1 MSYRYIDTDTL
12 LQPLLAQINLTP
24 TLLLDTEF
32 IRVSTYFPKLG
43 LLQLHLNAVDYLID
57 PLALHNIQALWD
69 TLFADNKLF
78 IFHSCKEDLD
88 VLQTCTQK
96 LPAKVFDTQVAAA
109 FLGYGPSL
117 GYAGLVEKIC
127 QVTVS
132 KDQTLTDWLARP
144 LTEAQKHY
152 AAKDV
157 SYLQPLY
164 EHLVHQLDSTGKTAW
179 FNEEMDVLITAKQQ
193 PVALDELYKEIS
205 GAWQLY
211 PSELA
216 VLRELAK
223 WRYMTA
229 ISEDRPQNFVLREEF
244 LAELS
249 RKRPQTER
257 ELAQI
262 DIAPQQKSRYA
273 AAILQCIQTGMSCP
287 IEEHPERIKRMIDFS
302 QYKNDFKQIKQVV
315 DLAATNHNLPVELL
329 GSRKLINQYL
339 LWSYEGKDG
348 NAEIPKLL
356 TGWRHGLL
364 KLS

>member
-1 MSYRYIDTDTL
+1 MSYSYIDSDIL
-12 LQPLLAQINLTP
+12 LQPLLAQISLTP

-43 LLQLHLNAVDYLID
+43 LLQLHLNSVDYLID
-57 PLALHNIQALWD
+57 PLALNNIQSLWN

-96 LPAKVFDTQVAAA
+96 LPTKVFDTQVAAA

-164 EHLVHQLDSTGKTAW
+164 EHLSHHLDSTGKKEW
-179 FNEEMDVLITAKQQ
+179 FNEEMEALLITKQQ
-193 PVALDELYKEIS
+193 PISLNDLYKEIS

-229 ISEDRPQNFVLREEF
+229 ISEDRPQNFILREEF

-257 ELAQI
+257 ELAQT
-262 DIAPQQKSRYA
+262 DIAPQQKNRYA
-273 AAILQCIQTGMSCP
+273 TAILQCIQAGMSAAP
-287 IEEHPERIKRMIDFS
+287 ENHPTRIKRMIDFP
-302 QYKNDFKQIKQVV
+302 QYKQDFKRIKQEV
-315 DLAATNHNLPVELL
+315 DVAAENNNLPVELL

-339 LWSYEGKDG
+339 LWSYEEKDA
-348 NAEIPKLL
+348 NAEKPKLL
-356 TGWRHGLL
+356 TGWRNSLL
-364 KLS
+364 KL

>member
-1 MSYRYIDTDTL
+1 MSYSYIDTDAL
-12 LQPLLAQINLTP
+12 LRPLLAQINLTS

-32 IRVSTYFPKLG
+32 IRVSTYYPKLG
-43 LLQLHLNAVDYLID
+43 LLQLHLNAADYLID
-57 PLALHNIQALWD
+57 PVALSDIQPLWD
-69 TLFADNKLF
+69 SLFAENKLF

-88 VLQTCTQK
+88 VLQTSAQR
-96 LPAKVFDTQVAAA
+96 LPSQVFDTQVAAA

-127 QVTVS
+127 QVVVS

-144 LTEAQKHY
+144 LTEAQKNY

-164 EHLVHQLDSTGKTAW
+164 EHLTLQLDLTEKMAW
-179 FNEEMDVLITAKQQ
+179 FNEEMSSLISSKQQ
-193 PVALDELYKEIS
+193 PIVLDELFKEIN

-223 WRYMTA
+223 WRYTTA
-229 ISEDRPQNFVLREEF
+229 ISEDKPQNFVLREEY

-249 RKRPQTER
+249 RKRPQSER

-262 DIAPQQKSRYA
+262 DIAPQQRNRYS
-273 AAILQCIQTGMSCP
+273 AAILECIQKGVNCP
-287 IEEHPERIKRMIDFS
+287 ADMYPERIKRIIDFS
-302 QYKNDFKQIKQVV
+302 EYKRDFKQIKQSI
-315 DLAATNHNLPVELL
+315 DLAAVNHNLPVELL

-339 LWSYEGKDG
+339 LWVYEGKKD
-348 NAEIPKLL
+348 NTEKPKLL
-356 TGWRHGLL
+356 TGWRHSLL
-364 KLS
+364 NL

>member
-1 MSYRYIDTDTL
+1 MSYSYIDTDIL

-57 PLALHNIQALWD
+57 PLALNNIQSLWD
-69 TLFADNKLF
+69 TLFVDNKLF

-96 LPAKVFDTQVAAA
+96 LPTKIFDTQVAAA

-127 QVTVS
+127 QITVS

-144 LTEAQKHY
+144 LTEAQKNY

-164 EHLVHQLDSTGKTAW
+164 EHLNYHLDSTDKIEW
-179 FNEEMDVLITAKQQ
+179 FEEEMTALLTAKQQ
-193 PVALDELYKEIS
+193 PIVLDDLYKDIN

-223 WRYMTA
+223 WRYTTA
-229 ISEDRPQNFVLREEF
+229 ISEDRPQNFILREEF

-257 ELAQI
+257 ELSQT
-262 DIAPQQKSRYA
+262 DITPQQRSRYGT
-273 AAILQCIQTGMSCP
+273 AILQCIQTGMSQA
-287 IEEHPERIKRMIDFS
+287 PENYPVRIKRMIDFP
-302 QYKNDFKQIKQVV
+302 QYKQDFKQIKQVV
-315 DLAATNHNLPVELL
+315 DVAAENNNLPVELL

-339 LWSYEGKDG
+339 LWHYEGKNI
-348 NAEIPKLL
+348 NAEKPKLIS
-356 TGWRHGLL
+356 GWRNTILNL
-364 KLS
+364 

>member
-1 MSYRYIDTDTL
+1 MSYSYIDSDVL
-12 LQPLLAQINLTP
+12 LKPLLAQISLTP

-43 LLQLHLNAVDYLID
+43 LLQLHLNSVDYLID
-57 PLALHNIQALWD
+57 PLVLNNIQSLWD

-88 VLQTCTQK
+88 VLQTCSQK
-96 LPAKVFDTQVAAA
+96 LPAKIFDTQVAAA

-117 GYAGLVEKIC
+117 GYAALVEKIC
-127 QVTVS
+127 AETVS

-144 LTEAQKHY
+144 LTEAQKYY

-164 EHLVHQLDSTGKTAW
+164 ENLTYHLDSTGKAEW
-179 FNEEMDVLITAKQQ
+179 FFEEMASLLTAKQQ
-193 PVALDELYKEIS
+193 SIVLDDLYRDIN

-223 WRYMTA
+223 WRYSTA
-229 ISEDRPQNFVLREEF
+229 ISEDRPQNFILREEF

-262 DIAPQQKSRYA
+262 DITPQQRNRYG
-273 AAILQCIQTGMSCP
+273 AAILQCIQTGMSQTT
-287 IEEHPERIKRMIDFS
+287 ENHPARIKRMIDFP
-302 QYKNDFKQIKQVV
+302 QYKQDFKQIKQVIDV
-315 DLAATNHNLPVELL
+315 AAENNNLPVELL

-339 LWSYEGKDG
+339 LWCYEGKDI
-348 NAEIPKLL
+348 NVEKPKLVS
-356 TGWRHGLL
+356 GWRNTVL
-364 KLS
+364 KL

>member
-1 MSYRYIDTDTL
+1 MSYSYIDTDAL
-12 LQPLLAQINLTP
+12 LRPLLAQINLTS

-32 IRVSTYFPKLG
+32 IRVSTYYPKLG

-57 PLALHNIQALWD
+57 PVALPDIQPLWD
-69 TLFADNKLF
+69 ALFAENKLF

-88 VLQTCTQK
+88 VLQTSAQK
-96 LPAKVFDTQVAAA
+96 LPSQVFDTQVAAA

-144 LTEAQKHY
+144 LTEAQKNY

-164 EHLVHQLDSTGKTAW
+164 EHLIFQLDVTEKTAW
-179 FNEEMDVLITAKQQ
+179 FNEEMASLITAKQQ
-193 PVALDELYKEIS
+193 PLVLNELYKDIN

-223 WRYMTA
+223 WRYTTA
-229 ISEDRPQNFVLREEF
+229 ISEDKPQNFVLREEC

-249 RKRPQTER
+249 RKRPQSER

-262 DIAPQQKSRYA
+262 DIAPQQRTRYA
-273 AAILQCIQTGMSCP
+273 VGILECIQAGMNCP
-287 IEEHPERIKRMIDFS
+287 VDMYPERIKRMIDFS
-302 QYKNDFKQIKQVV
+302 DYKNDFKHIKQVI
-315 DLAATNHNLPVELL
+315 DLAAANHNLPVELL

-339 LWSYEGKDG
+339 LWAYEGKKE
-348 NAEIPKLL
+348 NTEKPKLL
-356 TGWRHGLL
+356 TGWRQSLL
-364 KLS
+364 KL

>member
-1 MSYRYIDTDTL
+1 MSYSYIDSDEL
-12 LQPLLAQINLTP
+12 FQPLLAQIHAAS

-43 LLQLHLNAVDYLID
+43 LLQLHLNSTDYLID
-57 PLALHNIQALWD
+57 PVAISHIQQLWD
-69 TLFADNKLF
+69 VFFSGNKLF

-88 VLQTCTQK
+88 VLLTCTQK
-96 LPAKVFDTQVAAA
+96 LPTRVFDTQVAAA

-117 GYAGLVEKIC
+117 GYAALVEKIC
-127 QVTVS
+127 NVTVS

-144 LTEAQKHY
+144 LTEAQKQY

-157 SYLQPLY
+157 SYLQALH
-164 EHLVHQLDSTGKTAW
+164 EHLVHQLDITGKTSW
-179 FNEEMDVLITAKQQ
+179 FEDEMNALLSAKML
-193 PVALDELYKEIS
+193 PVNIDELYTDIS

-223 WRYMTA
+223 WRYLTA
-229 ISEDRPQNFVLREEF
+229 VAEDRPQNFVLREEI

-262 DIAPQQKSRYA
+262 DISAQQRSRYA
-273 AAILQCIQTGMSCP
+273 IAILQCIQKGMSCSIDDQP
-287 IEEHPERIKRMIDFS
+287 IRIKRIIDFP
-302 QYKNDFKQIKQVV
+302 QYKTDFKNIKQIIDNV
-315 DLAATNHNLPVELL
+315 ASSNNLPVELL

-339 LWSYEGKDG
+339 QWIYDGKS
-348 NAEIPKLL
+348 EHKEKPKLIS
-356 TGWRHGLL
+356 GWRNELL
-364 KLS
+364 AL